1 MIYAE
6 ETITKRIKADSVSLL
21 TLFHWKIIFSF
32 LENVNSV
39 KAVNRK
45 FLDFLVR
52 SYITR
57 ITVIME
63 CTSASKFTP
72 RLSKMF
78 KKRIA
83 GIQVLDLS
91 EWKCLNASS
100 LNRIIRL
107 KAFRHLK
114 QLILGDCVNVN
125 AEVLDI
131 PKGIYVSATTKNLRV
146 MLLNVKRGMSSF
158 FERFTVFMHS
168 FDPSNGGVDF
178 FLEVCTVLNVQVKET
193 LEEGEIPLSLAAVYD
208 FCYGNANM
216 VYCYPDQM
224 TACFQVT
231 GVFAIRISVLIV
243 VTEVD
248 SVFWLDFMNA

>member
-1 MIYAE
+1 MFE
-6 ETITKRIKADSVSLL
+6 C
-21 TLFHWKIIFSF
+21 IF
-32 LENVNSV
+32 V
-39 KAVNRK
+39 
-45 FLDFLVR
+45 D
-52 SYITR
+52 
-57 ITVIME
+57 
-63 CTSASKFTP
+63 
-72 RLSKMF
+72 
-78 KKRIA
+78 
-83 GIQVLDLS
+83 
-91 EWKCLNASS
+91 
-100 LNRIIRL
+100 RIIRL

-131 PKGIYVSATTKNLRV
+131 PKGIYISATTKNLRV

-158 FERFTVFMHS
+158 FERFTLFIHS
-168 FDPSNGGVDF
+168 FYPSNGGLDF
-178 FLEVCTVLNVQVKET
+178 FIEVCTVLNVQVKET

-208 FCYGNANM
+208 FCYGKANL